1 MDLGEKKPEG
11 FDAIRSKVLLA
22 HALKLASA
30 PLVVEE
36 RLELLARIIGEY
48 LSVDDVA
55 IFLKEQE
62 TDTLV
67 LRISIGLDPIAIG
80 NIRIPIG
87 QGLTGTVAKTRKYL
101 TSKYILKDPRNFYSV
116 YSEDEKYPAIL
127 SVPVLW
133 NDELLGVVNIRSKEE
148 REFTGSEAQELID
161 LTASIAGSIKHAQE
175 YESLEYKAKLLE
187 LSNKIAGAVSS
198 SLDLDVILDELVWEI
213 ANNFG
218 INGVIIYLM
227 DSKGTV
233 TKTTSYGLKSTF
245 VKNYPQEA
253 AANCFLTG
261 EPKIRTIDTG
271 KPFPDSS
278 GKDQWNLCLPLIS
291 RNKSL
296 GVISLFGIEKENDDP
311 RGLFLSIGV
320 DVLFHIAGLSAL
332 AIENAVIHTEMKRLA
347 DENQKKLDVIDTM
360 YARMTAI
367 FNSITNGIIAVD
379 NTGIIQDFN
388 DLARKSLGLDDSM
401 RGSRNIDT
409 ITSYK
414 PSLASIISQ
423 GNELDNR
430 VVTFITPASK
440 FAAVVTTRSFH
451 DTSGEHRGS
460 VISFRPMEDTV
471 KLLSRFTS
479 QRPRY
484 TFEDIIGYSTTLSET
499 VKLARLAAQTNSNVL
514 IIGESGTGK
523 ELFSQAVHN
532 ASPVVDGPFIPV
544 NCAAIPKDLIESE
557 LFGYAEGAFT
567 GARKGGYIGKFEQ
580 ATGGTIFLD
589 EIGDMPLDLQMK
601 LLRVLQ
607 EKMIQR
613 VGSEHIIP
621 VSARVIAAT
630 NRDLKKAI
638 QNGDFRE
645 ELFWRLNVLTIQ
657 IPPLRD
663 RKIDIPEF
671 IQSFIE
677 KFSKSS
683 GKQISGIDPG
693 VLKKLMDYSWKG
705 NVRELENAIEHAVL
719 IAQSHTISW
728 DDIPSSLKDRMDEE
742 TKGAAFTGDLTE
754 INRTRDESSRKLF
767 REAILLAKGD
777 ISVAAKKL
785 GMSRATLYRRLKKAG
800 MTGSV
805 SDMRHSINDEK

>member
-1 MDLGEKKPEG
+1 MTTGETKSEG
-11 FDAIRSKVLLA
+11 FDAIRSKVLLT
-22 HALKLASA
+22 HAMKLANA

-48 LSVDDVA
+48 LSVDDVL
-55 IFLKEQE
+55 IFLKEPE

-80 NIRIPIG
+80 NVRISIG
-87 QGLTGTVAKTRKYL
+87 QGITGMVAKTRKYL
-101 TSKYILKDPRNFYSV
+101 TSKNILKDPRSFYSA
-116 YSEDEKYPAIL
+116 YSEDEKYPSIL
-127 SVPVLW
+127 SVPILW
-133 NDELLGVVNIRSKEE
+133 NDELLGVVNIRSKVE
-148 REFTGSEAQELID
+148 REFTEREAQELNNF
-161 LTASIAGSIKHAQE
+161 TASIAGSIKHAQE
-175 YESLEYKAKLLE
+175 YENLEYKAKLLE
-187 LSNKIAGAVSS
+187 LSNKIAGTVSS
-198 SLDLDVILDELVWEI
+198 SLDLDVILDELAWEI
-213 ANNFG
+213 ANSFG

-245 VKNYPQEA
+245 VKNYPRETA
-253 AANCFLTG
+253 ASCFLTG
-261 EPKIRTIDTG
+261 EPKIRTIDTA
-271 KPFPDSS
+271 KPFPDTS
-278 GKDQWNLCLPLIS
+278 GRDQWNICLPLIN

-296 GVISLFGIEKENDDP
+296 GVISLFGIDKENDDP
-311 RGLFLSIGV
+311 KGLFLSIGV
-320 DVLFHIAGLSAL
+320 DVLLHIAGLSAL

-360 YARMTAI
+360 YARITAI

-379 NTGIIQDFN
+379 ENGIIQDFN
-388 DLARKSLGLDDSM
+388 NLARKSLGLDDSA
-401 RGSRNIDT
+401 RGSRNIDA

-423 GNELDNR
+423 GNDLDNR

-440 FAAVVTTRSFH
+440 FAAVVTTRSFR
-451 DTSGEHRGS
+451 DASGEHRGS

-484 TFEDIIGYSTTLSET
+484 TFEDIIGHSTSLAET
-499 VKLARLAAQTNSNVL
+499 VKLARLAAPTNSNVL

-532 ASPVVDGPFIPV
+532 ASLVADGPFIPV

-638 QNGDFRE
+638 QNGEFRE

-671 IQSFIE
+671 IQFFIE

-683 GKQISGIDPG
+683 GKQIAGIDPG
-693 VLKKLMDYSWKG
+693 VLKKLMDYSWQG
-705 NVRELENAIEHAVL
+705 NIRELENALEHAVL
-719 IAQSHTISW
+719 IAQSKTISW

-742 TKGAAFTGDLTE
+742 VTGTTISDDLAE
-754 INRTRDESSRKLF
+754 IHRTRDDSSRKLF

-777 ISVAAKKL
+777 VSLAAKKL
-785 GMSRATLYRRLKKAG
+785 GMSRATLYRRLKKAD
-800 MTGSV
+800 MTMSI
-805 SDMRHSINDEK
+805 STMRHSVNSEK

>member
-1 MDLGEKKPEG
+1 MNSGKYELES
-11 FDAIRSKVLLA
+11 FTAVRSKILLT
-22 HALKLASA
+22 HAMKLANA

-48 LSVDDVA
+48 LSVDDVV
-55 IFLKEQE
+55 IFLKEPE
-62 TDTLV
+62 ADTLV

-80 NIRIPIG
+80 NVRIPIG
-87 QGLTGTVAKTRKYL
+87 QGITGTVAKTRKYL
-101 TSKYILKDPRNFYSV
+101 TSKNILKDPRNFYSV
-116 YSEDEKYPAIL
+116 YSEDEKYPSIL
-127 SVPVLW
+127 SVPIMW
-133 NDELLGVVNIRSKEE
+133 NDEVLGVVNIRSKVE
-148 REFTGSEAQELID
+148 REFTENEAEELNNF
-161 LTASIAGSIKHAQE
+161 TASIAGSIKHAQE

-187 LSNKIAGAVSS
+187 LSNKIASSVSS
-198 SLDLDVILDELVWEI
+198 SLDLDVILDEMAWEI
-213 ANNFG
+213 ANSFG

-227 DSKGTV
+227 DSKGNV

-245 VKNYPQEA
+245 VKNYPLETA
-253 AANCFLTG
+253 TSCFLTG
-261 EPKIRTIDTG
+261 EPKIHSIDAD
-271 KPFPDSS
+271 KPFPNTS
-278 GKDQWNLCLPLIS
+278 GGDQWNICLPLIS

-296 GVISLFGIEKENDDP
+296 GVISLFGVDKENDDP
-311 RGLFLSIGV
+311 KGLFLSTGV
-320 DVLFHIAGLSAL
+320 DVLLHIAGLSAL

-347 DENQKKLDVIDTM
+347 EENQKKLDVIDTM
-360 YARMTAI
+360 YSRMTAI
-367 FNSITNGIIAVD
+367 FNSITNGIIAV
-379 NTGIIQDFN
+379 NQTGIIQDFN
-388 DLARKSLGLDDSM
+388 DLARKSLGLEDSA
-401 RGSRNIDT
+401 RGSRNIDS

-430 VVTFITPASK
+430 VVTFITPSNK
-440 FAAVVTTRSFH
+440 FAAVVTTRSFK
-451 DTSGEHRGS
+451 DASGEHRGS

-471 KLLSRFTS
+471 KLLSRFSS

-484 TFEDIIGYSTTLSET
+484 TFEDIIGHSTTLVET

-532 ASPVVDGPFIPV
+532 ASQVADGPFIPV

-589 EIGDMPLDLQMK
+589 EIGDMPIDLQVK

-630 NRDLKKAI
+630 NRDLKKSI
-638 QNGDFRE
+638 ENGEFRE

-671 IQSFIE
+671 VQFFIE

-683 GKQISGIDPG
+683 NKTVTGIDPAAM
-693 VLKKLMDYSWKG
+693 KKLIDYSWKG
-705 NVRELENAIEHAVL
+705 NIRELENTIEHAVL
-719 IAQSHTISW
+719 MTPSHTITW
-728 DDIPSSLKDRMDEE
+728 DDVPPSLKARMNEE
-742 TKGAAFTGDLTE
+742 VKGTSISDNFSE
-754 INRTRDESSRKLF
+754 IHRTRDESSRKLF
-767 REAILLAKGD
+767 REAILQANGD
-777 ISVAAKKL
+777 IDLAAKKL
-785 GMSRATLYRRLKKAG
+785 GMSRATLYRRLKKAE
-800 MTGSV
+800 MTASI
-805 SDMRHSINDEK
+805 SEMRRNINNEK